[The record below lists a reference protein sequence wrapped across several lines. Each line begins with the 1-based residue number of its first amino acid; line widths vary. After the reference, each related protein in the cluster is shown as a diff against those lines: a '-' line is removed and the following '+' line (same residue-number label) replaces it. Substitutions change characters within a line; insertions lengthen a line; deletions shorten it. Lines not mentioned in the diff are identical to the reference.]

1 MSDNVINFP
10 QRPGSA
16 DEKIPVKELLEELLK
31 VEDTFESI
39 LVCGFSKTGV
49 FYYISSEGDLKENA
63 WILEN
68 AKISLQDLILN
79 PEE

>member
-10 QRPGSA
+10 QRPSL
-16 DEKIPVKELLEELLK
+16 DDKIPVKELLESLLE

-39 LVCGFSKTGV
+39 LVCGFSKNGT
-49 FYYISSEGDLKENA
+49 FYYISSEGDLKENC